1 MQLSV
6 KTDARSEF
14 LRAPPV
20 TLLPLF
26 RKTHGHGAWP
36 RAAQDFKILEPFF
49 FPSDSFNGWI
59 CVGRGSAALPPPC
72 VLPKK
77 VWGTAALLVTPA
89 FLRRAVPPVSCRR
102 SVLPASWALSPRGLF
117 LPGSAAFFPPRFRLV
132 APATSTGGAWWAS
145 GHCKSWR
152 RKKKLES

>member
-1 MQLSV
+1 MALREAWLSHFLLSLGEGRGKRCSGTDVDLLIRDAFSKESVKNEKKNKLKRNKLVQLSV

-26 RKTHGHGAWP
+26 KKTHGHGAWP

-49 FPSDSFNGWI
+49 FPSDSFNGLT
-59 CVGRGSAALPPPC
+59 CVSRGSAALPPPC

-77 VWGTAALLVTPA
+77 V
-89 FLRRAVPPVSCRR
+89 
-102 SVLPASWALSPRGLF
+102 
-117 LPGSAAFFPPRFRLV
+117 
-132 APATSTGGAWWAS
+132 
-145 GHCKSWR
+145 
-152 RKKKLES
+152 

>member
-20 TLLPLF
+20 TLFPLF
-26 RKTHGHGAWP
+26 KKTDSHRAWP

-49 FPSDSFNGWI
+49 FPSDSFNGLT
-59 CVGRGSAALPPPC
+59 CVSRGSAALPPPC

-77 VWGTAALLVTPA
+77 G
-89 FLRRAVPPVSCRR
+89 LRRCRFSFHASLPASDLQKKCPARLVGALAKR
-102 SVLPASWALSPRGLF
+102 SVLPRLCRFFCTTFQARCTSCERWRCSV
-117 LPGSAAFFPPRFRLV
+117 SAWPLHKLDLR
-132 APATSTGGAWWAS
+132 
-145 GHCKSWR
+145 KS
-152 RKKKLES
+152 